1 MSIEL
6 RPSAAISADKNP
18 SRPFWRSSRLAGLVA
33 LSSAALVLSGCGDD
47 KTSGPIAL
55 SNGQSITLENPNG
68 GLSHLTSGP
77 GILSAS
83 VAEEDREQTICT
95 AQAGTHGTI
104 EEQQVIDLL
113 SYVKIKITDG
123 ECEGKTGWTSKTN
136 IKPGA

>member
-1 MSIEL
+1 M
-6 RPSAAISADKNP
+6 
-18 SRPFWRSSRLAGLVA
+18 
-33 LSSAALVLSGCGDD
+33 
-47 KTSGPIAL
+47 
-55 SNGQSITLENPNG
+55 
-68 GLSHLTSGP
+68 TSGP

-95 AQAGTHGTI
+95 AQPGTHGTI